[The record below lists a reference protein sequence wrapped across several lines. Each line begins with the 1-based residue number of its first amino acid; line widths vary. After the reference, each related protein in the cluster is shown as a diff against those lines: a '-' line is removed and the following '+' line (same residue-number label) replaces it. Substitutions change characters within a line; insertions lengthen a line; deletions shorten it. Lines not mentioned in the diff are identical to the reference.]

1 MRQIT
6 KFAVL
11 FAMMLASFLKSALM
25 RNGSAGWEG

>member
-1 MRQIT
+1 MKSIT

-11 FAMMLASFLKSALM
+11 IAMMIASFLKVALI